1 MLAFM
6 QSDGKQKFA
15 LNLII
20 STTINNK
27 QTVIFN
33 QANMCLCDRRSKAI
47 TCCLWS
53 DEDTTELCKNN
64 EGINGAFPHL
74 LTRVFPCQFLLFVIT
89 V

>member
-6 QSDGKQKFA
+6 QSDEKQKFA
-15 LNLII
+15 LKLII
-20 STTINNK
+20 STAINNK

-33 QANMCLCDRRSKAI
+33 QANIYLCDRRSKVI

-64 EGINGAFPHL
+64 KGALMGRSHTF
-74 LTRVFPCQFLLFVIT
+74 
-89 V
+89 